1 MGVFIDILAAL
12 VPAEVLAA
20 HAAILSFTSKVGL
33 DSDGNPITVIT
44 NPGTLRWT
52 FFALLAS
59 SVMLYLLAHPPM
71 KKLRDWLRLPIPPL
85 AFLAWTFLQKP
96 SAADVIWPNFVLPD
110 RLAASVLAAIL
121 LAGATKA
128 LAD

>member
-20 HAAILSFTSKVGL
+20 HAAILSFTSKGGL

-44 NPGTLRWT
+44 NPETLHWT
-52 FFALLAS
+52 FFVLLGS
-59 SVMLYLLAHPPM
+59 SVVLYLLAHPPM

-85 AFLAWTFLQKP
+85 AFLVWTLLQKP
-96 SAADVIWPNFVLPD
+96 SAADVIWPNFQLPD
-110 RLAASVLAAIL
+110 RFAAAVLAAIL